1 MRVAHLRLPDDL
13 ARWSGASSKKGYEQ
27 MSGRYNQR
35 GPISAVTSLG
45 ASVVAVLALTTS
57 STSGAPAAVASGA
70 PAADSLASQIDA
82 LLADPRYVG
91 SQVAVVVRDA
101 DTGATLYDHNGDER
115 LLPASNTKLFTS
127 AASLDELGPDYRFR
141 TTVSTSGQRQGSVV
155 AGDLYLTGG
164 GDPTT
169 LASDYGDLAAQ
180 LSDLGVR
187 TIRGDLVADDSFFDH
202 QRLGAFWS
210 WDDEPFYYSA
220 QISGLTVAPNTDYDS
235 GTVIVETRPG
245 AQVGQPAR
253 FTLVPNT
260 SYVRVVNDAV
270 TGPAGSSNTISVER
284 GHGSNV
290 IHVTGSFPI
299 DGTVNQE
306 WSTVWEPT
314 GYAAD
319 VFKRALEA
327 HDIEL
332 RGRVRTGV
340 TPDDATTLATHD
352 SMRLGDMLI
361 PWLKLS
367 NNMHSEHVV
376 KAIGAEVEGEGSWS
390 AGLDAIENDLSSLD
404 VNTNVMRM
412 VDGSGLARADFIPP
426 EQITN
431 LLVAARDEPWFD
443 EWYDALP
450 VAGNPDRFVGGT
462 LRSRMVGTPAANNL
476 RGKTGS
482 LTGVTALSGY
492 VTDADGEPLVFSIVA
507 NNYLSSPR
515 SVEDALGVL
524 LASYSEDTGATAP
537 NVREL
542 RPTHALPA
550 DIECS
555 WAKAC

>member
-1 MRVAHLRLPDDL
+1 
-13 ARWSGASSKKGYEQ
+13 
-27 MSGRYNQR
+27 MS
-35 GPISAVTSLG
+35 
-45 ASVVAVLALTTS
+45 
-57 STSGAPAAVASGA
+57 ASGQ
-70 PAADSLASQIDA
+70 P
-82 LLADPRYVG
+82 
-91 SQVAVVVRDA
+91 
-101 DTGATLYDHNGDER
+101 
-115 LLPASNTKLFTS
+115 
-127 AASLDELGPDYRFR
+127 
-141 TTVSTSGQRQGSVV
+141 QGSVV

-169 LASDYGDLAAQ
+169 LASDYADLAAQ
-180 LSDLGVR
+180 LRDSGVR

-235 GTVIVETRPG
+235 GTVIVETRAG
-245 AQVGQPAR
+245 SQVGKPVGI
-253 FTLVPNT
+253 TLDPKT

-284 GHGSNV
+284 EHGSNV
-290 IHVTGSFPI
+290 IHVTGSFPSN
-299 DGTVNQE
+299 GTVDQE

-319 VFKRALEA
+319 VFQRALQA
-327 HDIEL
+327 NGIEL
-332 RGRVRTGV
+332 GGKVRTGL

-367 NNMHSEHVV
+367 NNMHAEHVV
-376 KAIGAEVEGEGSWS
+376 KTIGAETEGEGSWS
-390 AGLDAIENDLSSLD
+390 AGLDAIEDDLPSLG
-404 VNTNVMRM
+404 VNPNVMRM
-412 VDGSGLARADFIPP
+412 VDGSGLARADFIPAD
-426 EQITN
+426 QITN
-431 LLVAARDEPWFD
+431 LLVAARDKPWFD

-450 VAGNPDRFVGGT
+450 IAGNPDRFVGGT

-476 RGKTGS
+476 HGKTGS

-492 VTDADGEPLVFSIVA
+492 VTDADGEPLAFSIVA

-515 SVEDALGVL
+515 IVEDQLGVL
-524 LASYSEDTGATAP
+524 LASYSEDSESTAP
-537 NVREL
+537 SVRAL
-542 RPTHALPA
+542 RPAHPLPA